1 MNEFINDFTFIR
13 PLFLFALLPMLILYI
28 VKIKLGHHQ
37 NVWQQILPQHLYSK
51 LVVSRGAGKPS
62 RFIHMATFA
71 ATVAIISI
79 AGPTWEKLPQA
90 VYQTQNGKVLLMDM
104 SMSMRATDI
113 SPNRLTR
120 ARFKAID
127 LINQVNEGETGLI
140 AYSGDAFVVSPL
152 TDDANTLISLIPS
165 LTPEIMPSQGSSA
178 MHGLERS
185 AQLLLNAGYQSG
197 HIYWITDGII
207 YDDVKDIRQF
217 IQNSPFKVSAL
228 LVGTEEGAPITL
240 QDGSLLKDN
249 RGRIVIPSVNTRFM
263 NQAMAGTSAAFQT
276 FTNDNSDIMAL
287 KRMLDFEQQQ
297 QAEEVENVA
306 GDEYKDM
313 GPFLVLLVLPF
324 VAYAFRR
331 GVLVFAL
338 CAFLM
343 LPSDPSMAKT
353 TQVAPQSET
362 VKKVASWFK
371 NADQKGKQAFDNED
385 YVNAQNLFENKEWQ
399 AASAYKQG
407 EYEQAVEL
415 YSQLN
420 GLENTYN
427 LGNALAKTGKLEEAL
442 EAYNEVLSDNPKHTE
457 AQNNK
462 KIVEELLEQMKENQQ
477 QEQNQDQNQNQ
488 DQENSQ
494 QDQQEQSN
502 SNQDQEGSEGESD
515 DQQGQPQSGEQDQKN
530 GENQNDQQQS
540 DESLKD
546 QAQNQQQDPSAEENN
561 QTNSDGNE
569 QANDE
574 ATPEEAMPE
583 EALTEEEMQQ
593 AISNQV
599 NMDELTPEQRE
610 EMQRMQMILN
620 KVPDDPAY
628 LLKRKML
635 LESYKRKTSPPPTQE
650 NW

>member
-1 MNEFINDFTFIR
+1 MADFTFIR
-13 PLFLFALLPMLILYI
+13 PLYLFALLPMLILYI

-51 LVVSRGAGKPS
+51 LVVSRGVGKPS
-62 RFIHMATFA
+62 RFIHIATFA
-71 ATVAIISI
+71 ASIAIIAI

-127 LINQVNEGETGLI
+127 LINQVSEGETGLI

-178 MHGLERS
+178 MYGLERS
-185 AQLLLNAGYQSG
+185 SELLLNAGYQSG

-207 YDDVKDIRQF
+207 YDDVNDIRRF

-228 LVGTEEGAPITL
+228 LVGTEEGAPISL
-240 QDGSLLKDN
+240 EDGSLLKDN
-249 RGRIVIPSVNTRFM
+249 RGRIVIPSINTRFM
-263 NQAMAGTSAAFQT
+263 NQAMAGTNAAFQS

-287 KRMLDFEQQQ
+287 KQMLEFEQQQ
-297 QAEEVENVA
+297 QADEVENIA

-313 GPFLVLLVLPF
+313 GPFLVLLILPF

-331 GVLVFAL
+331 GVLAVAI
-338 CAFLM
+338 CAILT
-343 LPSDPSMAKT
+343 LPSEPVMAQT
-353 TQVAPQSET
+353 TETQPQT
-362 VKKVASWFK
+362 KATAKVSSWFK
-371 NADQKGKQAFDNED
+371 NADQKGKQAFDNKD
-385 YVNAQNLFENKEWQ
+385 YANAQSLFENKEWQ

-407 EYEQAVEL
+407 EYEQAVDL
-415 YSQLN
+415 YAQLD
-420 GLENTYN
+420 GVENTYN
-427 LGNALAKTGKLEEAL
+427 LANALAKTGKLQEAID
-442 EAYNEVLSDNPKHTE
+442 AYNEVLSNKPDHVE
-457 AQNNK
+457 AIQNK
-462 KIVEELLEQMKENQQ
+462 KIVEDLLEQMQENQQ
-477 QEQNQDQNQNQ
+477 QQNKDQNNNQEQQNK
-488 DQENSQ
+488 Q
-494 QDQQEQSN
+494 QDNQEQSD
-502 SNQDQEGSEGESD
+502 SSQDKEGSEGESD
-515 DQQGQPQSGEQDQKN
+515 DQQGDSQSGEQNQQEN
-530 GENQNDQQQS
+530 ENQEQNNQQQKESQDQQG
-540 DESLKD
+540 DEGLKD
-546 QAQNQQQDPSAEENN
+546 QAQNQQQGAEENE
-561 QTNSDGNE
+561 QSPSDSNE
-569 QANDE
+569 QANAEDTQKE
-574 ATPEEAMPE
+574 N
-583 EALTEEEMQQ
+583 LSEEEMQQ